1 VWLGCKEKGF
11 LADFTYGEL
20 VESNG
25 KNRQGSQKMVSY
37 TISSVGTTLNLQR
50 HCPNCGRNNGN
61 IHTATLRRRVSDTR
75 IDFIVQRRMKCPWC
89 KTTWT
94 LRPEGIGD
102 GRHRT
107 DRLILMGVVLY
118 MFGLSHRRV
127 EQFLTLPGCNVSKSS
142 VERDVAQAG
151 QNAKQLHRCA
161 PKMRVNVLGVDGT
174 GAKMAGRSRA
184 GMLFFVD
191 IERSRMICVEP
202 VNETDSR
209 KVREHVLKV
218 MDEVGAQHLMTDELS
233 VYDNIVDEEHHKIC
247 LAHWRKSKLKR
258 AYEIHRQLKME
269 GLEYAAK
276 DMIDLSALLRQDPMP
291 QKIPE
296 SIDKLIRRYIS
307 CRSGVLW
314 KVNQLLQHIERTWH
328 KVNKDGPDRT
338 NNATERLIGLDYK
351 IRAKT
356 MRGFKSW
363 PKAVNHCYLSEYL
376 RGRDSVC
383 DLRKVI

>member
-1 VWLGCKEKGF
+1 
-11 LADFTYGEL
+11 
-20 VESNG
+20 
-25 KNRQGSQKMVSY
+25 MVSY
-37 TISSVGTTLNLQR
+37 TISSVGTTLNFKR
-50 HCPNCGRNNGN
+50 RCPNCGRNNGN
-61 IHTATLRRRVSDTR
+61 IHSAMRRRRMSDTR
-75 IDFIVQRRMKCPWC
+75 IDFIIQRRMKCPWC

-107 DRLILMGVVLY
+107 NRLIILGVVLY

-127 EQFLTLPGCNVSKSS
+127 EQFLQLLGCNVSKSS
-142 VERDVAQAG
+142 VERDVAEAG
-151 QNAKQLHRCA
+151 QNTKQLHRCA
-161 PKMRVNVLGVDGT
+161 PKMHVKVLGVDGT
-174 GAKMAGRSRA
+174 GARMAGKPRE

-191 IERSRMICVEP
+191 VEKDRMICVEP
-202 VNETDSR
+202 INETDSK

-218 MDEVGAQHLMTDELS
+218 MAEVGAQKLSTDELS
-233 VYDNIVDEEHHKIC
+233 VYEGIVDEANHKIC

-258 AYEIHRQLKME
+258 AYEIHRHLKTE
-269 GLEYAAK
+269 GLDYAAK
-276 DMIDLSALLRQDPMP
+276 DILDLSALLRQDPMP

-296 SIDKLIRRYIS
+296 GIEKLIRRYIN

-314 KVNQLLQHIERTWH
+314 KVNQLLQHIERTWD
-328 KVNKDGPDRT
+328 KVNKGGPDRT
-338 NNATERLIGLDYK
+338 NNATERLIGLNYK

-363 PKAVNHCYLSEYL
+363 PKAINHCYLSEYL
-376 RGRDSVC
+376 RGRDGVC

>member
-1 VWLGCKEKGF
+1 
-11 LADFTYGEL
+11 
-20 VESNG
+20 
-25 KNRQGSQKMVSY
+25 MVDL
-37 TISSVGTTLNLQR
+37 IIPSVGQGLKLER
-50 HCPNCGRNNGN
+50 RCPFCKRNHGN
-61 IHTATLRRRVSDTR
+61 IHSATQRRRISDTR
-75 IDFIVQRRMKCPWC
+75 IDFIIQRRMKCPWC

-94 LRPEGIGD
+94 LRPDGIGD

-127 EQFLTLPGCNVSKSS
+127 EQFLPLLSCAGSKSS
-142 VERDVAQAG
+142 IERDVADAG
-151 QNAKQLHRCA
+151 QNAKQLHRYA
-161 PKMRVNVLGVDGT
+161 PMMNVKVLGVDGT
-174 GAKMAGRSRA
+174 GARMAGRSRS

-191 IERSRMICVEP
+191 VERSKLICVEP
-202 VNETDSR
+202 VNETDSS

-218 MDEVGAQHLMTDELS
+218 MAAVGAGKLSTDELS
-233 VYDNIVDEEHHKIC
+233 VYEGIVDESNHKIC

-258 AYEIHRQLKME
+258 AYEIHRQFKIE

-276 DMIDLSALLRQDPMP
+276 DMLDLSALLKHDPMP

-296 SIDKLIRRYIS
+296 SIEKLIRRYIN
-307 CRSGVLW
+307 CRKGALW
-314 KVNQLLQHIERTWH
+314 KANQLLQHIERTWN
-328 KVNKDGPDRT
+328 KVNKDSTDRT

-376 RGRDSVC
+376 RGDDGIC

>member
-1 VWLGCKEKGF
+1 MV
-11 LADFTYGEL
+11 DF
-20 VESNG
+20 V
-25 KNRQGSQKMVSY
+25 
-37 TISSVGTTLNLQR
+37 IPSVGQTPKLER
-50 HCPNCGRNNGN
+50 CCPFCGRNNGN
-61 IHTATLRRRVSDTR
+61 IHSAMRRRRISDTR

-94 LRPEGIGD
+94 LRPEGTGD
-102 GRHRT
+102 SKHRT
-107 DRLILMGVVLY
+107 DRLIILGVVLY

-127 EQFLTLPGCNVSKSS
+127 EQFLLLLGCNVSKSS
-142 VERDVAQAG
+142 IERDVADAG
-151 QNAKQLHRCA
+151 QKAKQLHRCA
-161 PKMRVNVLGVDGT
+161 PKIRVNVLGVDGT
-174 GAKMAGRSRA
+174 GAKMAGKSRA

-191 IERSRMICVEP
+191 VERSRLICVEP

-209 KVREHVLKV
+209 KVREHVLMV
-218 MDEVGAQHLMTDELS
+218 MAAVGAQKLCTDELS
-233 VYDNIVDEEHHKIC
+233 VYEGIVDESNHKIC

-258 AYEIHRQLKME
+258 AYEIRRQLKME

-296 SIDKLIRRYIS
+296 GIEKLIRRYIN

-314 KVNQLLQHIERTWH
+314 KVNQLLQHIERTWD
-328 KVNKDGPDRT
+328 KVSKDGPDRT
-338 NNATERLIGLDYK
+338 NNATERLIGLNYK

-356 MRGFKSW
+356 MRGFKSR

-376 RGRDSVC
+376 RGRDGVC

>member
-1 VWLGCKEKGF
+1 
-11 LADFTYGEL
+11 
-20 VESNG
+20 
-25 KNRQGSQKMVSY
+25 
-37 TISSVGTTLNLQR
+37 
-50 HCPNCGRNNGN
+50 
-61 IHTATLRRRVSDTR
+61 
-75 IDFIVQRRMKCPWC
+75 MKCPWC

-94 LRPEGIGD
+94 LRPEGVGD

-127 EQFLTLPGCNVSKSS
+127 EQFLLLLGCIGSKSS
-142 VERDVAQAG
+142 IERDVADAG
-151 QNAKQLHRCA
+151 QKAKQLHRSA
-161 PKMRVNVLGVDGT
+161 PKIHVNVLGVDGT
-174 GAKMAGRSRA
+174 GARMAGKHRA

-191 IERSRMICVEP
+191 VETSRMICVEP

-218 MDEVGAQHLMTDELS
+218 MDEVGAQKLCTDELS
-233 VYDNIVDEEHHKIC
+233 VYEGVVDESNHKIC
-247 LAHWRKSKLKR
+247 LAHWRKSKMKR
-258 AYEIHRQLKME
+258 AYEIQRQLKLE
-269 GLEYAAK
+269 GLEYAAR
-276 DMIDLSALLRQDPMP
+276 DMLELSALLRQDPMP

-296 SIDKLIRRYIS
+296 GIEKLVRRYIN
-307 CRSGVLW
+307 CRKDTLW
-314 KVNQLLQHIERTWH
+314 KANQLLQHIERTWD

-338 NNATERLIGLDYK
+338 NNATERLIGLNYK

-356 MRGFKSW
+356 MRGFKSR

-376 RGRDSVC
+376 RGDDGIC

>member
-1 VWLGCKEKGF
+1 
-11 LADFTYGEL
+11 
-20 VESNG
+20 
-25 KNRQGSQKMVSY
+25 MVNL
-37 TISSVGTTLNLQR
+37 IIPSVGQGPKLER
-50 HCPNCGRNNGN
+50 CCPYCQRNNGN
-61 IHTATLRRRVSDTR
+61 IHTGVHRRRISDTR
-75 IDFIVQRRMKCPWC
+75 IDFISQLRMKCPWC

-94 LRPEGIGD
+94 LRPSGIGD
-102 GRHRT
+102 GRHRS
-107 DRLILMGVVLY
+107 DRLIVMGVVLY

-127 EQFLTLPGCNVSKSS
+127 EQFLPLLGCNGSKSS
-142 VERDVAQAG
+142 IERDVAGAG
-151 QNAKQLHRCA
+151 QNAKRFHRCA

-174 GAKMAGRSRA
+174 GARMAGKPRA
-184 GMLFFVD
+184 GLLFFVD
-191 IERSRMICVEP
+191 VEGGKLICVEP

-209 KVREHVLKV
+209 KVREHVLRV
-218 MDEVGAQHLMTDELS
+218 LSAVGAKQLRTDELS
-233 VYDNIVDEEHHKIC
+233 VYEGIVDESNHKIC
-247 LAHWRKSKLKR
+247 LAHWRKSKIKR

-276 DMIDLSALLRQDPMP
+276 DMLDLAALLRQDPMP

-296 SIDKLIRRYIS
+296 SIEKLVRRYIN
-307 CRSGVLW
+307 CRAGALW
-314 KVNQLLQHIERTWH
+314 KANQLLQHIERTWD
-328 KVNKDGPDRT
+328 KVSKDGTDRT

-376 RGRDSVC
+376 RGTEGVC

>member
-1 VWLGCKEKGF
+1 
-11 LADFTYGEL
+11 
-20 VESNG
+20 
-25 KNRQGSQKMVSY
+25 MVDLI
-37 TISSVGTTLNLQR
+37 ISSVGQTLKLER
-50 HCPNCGRNNGN
+50 RCPFCGRNNGN
-61 IHTATLRRRVSDTR
+61 IHSATRRRRISDTR
-75 IDFIVQRRMKCPWC
+75 IDFIPQRRMKCPWC

-94 LRPEGIGD
+94 LRPEGVGD

-107 DRLILMGVVLY
+107 ERLIILGVVLY
-118 MFGLSHRRV
+118 MFGLSIRRV
-127 EQFLTLPGCNVSKSS
+127 EQFLPLLGCNGSKSS
-142 VERDVAQAG
+142 IERDVADAG
-151 QNAKQLHRCA
+151 QKAKQLHLCA
-161 PKMRVNVLGVDGT
+161 PKIRVNVLGVDGT
-174 GAKMAGRSRA
+174 GAKMAGKSRS

-191 IERSRMICVEP
+191 VEKSRMICVEP

-218 MDEVGAQHLMTDELS
+218 MAAVGAQKLSTDELS
-233 VYDNIVDEEHHKIC
+233 VYEGIVDESNHKIC

-276 DMIDLSALLRQDPMP
+276 DMLELSALLRLDPMP

-296 SIDKLIRRYIS
+296 SIDKLIRRYIN

-338 NNATERLIGLDYK
+338 NNATERLIGLNYK

-376 RGRDSVC
+376 RGRDGIC